1 MGSGIVL
8 FGCFKLMRH
17 RPVFASQGPL
27 NSLALSELQIVT
39 VSCWKVTM

>member
-8 FGCFKLMRH
+8 IGCFKLMCH
-17 RPVFASQGPL
+17 RPVVTAQGPL
-27 NSLALSELQIVT
+27 NSLEFSELQIVT